1 MASQPVQTSS
11 HQYSGPRQKQP
22 TTQDYEIKM
31 LWRMRWFLVIM
42 LITGYFASLLTG
54 IIGFSV
60 TRDAHFILFISP
72 TFLAPFIYY
81 LVPMDEKRYHL
92 V

>member
-1 MASQPVQTSS
+1 
-11 HQYSGPRQKQP
+11 
-22 TTQDYEIKM
+22 
-31 LWRMRWFLVIM
+31 MRWFLVIA
-42 LITGYFASLLTG
+42 LITGYLASLLTG
-54 IIGFSV
+54 IIGFSI

-92 V
+92 ALRKIEVHAQNKATKQANKPRISP